1 MNQTKMNTC
10 LDDSFGP
17 IVSRGCRDYFDF
29 TLLFEQSILSIGPS
43 ILFILAAV
51 RRTYYLW
58 TKPRRVS
65 GTGFKNTKLVF
76 IIIYGIM
83 QVALLVL
90 ICIHNAEKTRT
101 AIPSIA
107 LYNIVVVFLCMLSFL
122 EHTKSIRPSAI
133 LNFYL
138 LFTLVFDGVQLRTIW
153 LIGYH
158 NIAIIF
164 TTASFL
170 KLSIL
175 LLEATEK
182 GRYLGHEDQKLSPEQ
197 KGGIFNTSLFWWL
210 SGLLAQGRRK
220 ILNIGDLYSLNE
232 ELSAT
237 VLLPKFLAAW
247 KTVGAR
253 KGSYRAI
260 SATFWALIRP
270 FAAAVIPRLCL
281 VGFKFCQPLLI
292 KRLIIDLQQPVT
304 NNTSNQS
311 YGLIGAYGIVYLGI
325 AISTGIYYRLT
336 YRCLTMIRGVLVS
349 AIYHK
354 TTQTRIAAFDDAAA
368 VTLMSSDT
376 ERIIFALRMMHE
388 VWANV
393 LEAGLATW
401 LLYTEVGLA
410 FMAPMADN
418 FDRDL
423 FTVSG
428 TASVCLS
435 FRANIHQREWM
446 AVIQKR
452 VATTAAT
459 FSAIKGVKMLGLS
472 QTLSSIIQTLRMVEL
487 QSAKRFRDVV
497 VWTAFFAFAPLMIS
511 PIITYAFFV
520 YVENHDSST
529 FDASTI
535 YTSISALLLITQ
547 PLSTLFQAIP
557 QLASAVSSFGRISL
571 YLSTDSLNDNR
582 EILNTKVQT
591 GTDESLTA
599 EDRNTPLEKTSIDIN
614 TSSASALAS
623 TTSANGVSV
632 PLDITIQDGSFG
644 WNENS
649 YVLNDLNLS
658 IPGSQMTM
666 IIGPVASGK
675 STLCSAILGEIPFS
689 KGRIQLP
696 SLEMAFCDQTPFL
709 VNATLRQ
716 NVLGSLPFESLWYD
730 TVVDAVWLKDDLARL
745 PSGDQ
750 TLLGTDGLGLSGGQK
765 QRVAMARAVYSRKN
779 IAIFDDVFNGFDAT
793 TKQRVFT
800 RVFGGGGLL
809 RQREA
814 TVLLFTHDM
823 EFLPSAD
830 HVIVLGPS
838 GTVIKQGPP
847 ESLMGTR
854 LAFDGMEMLPETSN
868 PVNGTPELA
877 AGPQEQTTA
886 TSLSDNNLNNSDI
899 SVYSYYFAS
908 IGTWSMVLYFVLAGS
923 FAFFYN
929 FPLVW
934 LSWWSDA
941 GPGKNG
947 MYLGV
952 YSLLQILC
960 LVSISLL
967 AKHAY
972 TSMATKS
979 GKNLHQNLLRTALSA
994 PLIVFHQTEAG
1005 SMTNRFSQDILLID
1019 TELPNSLM
1027 NLASFTLISFGQAIV
1042 IAVASPYLA
1051 ISFPIIVGAIYMIQK
1066 FYLRTSRQL
1075 RSLELEAKSPLYTHF
1090 LETLRGLR
1098 TIRAFGWTITNKRL
1112 NSQLLDTSQRPL
1124 YLLFMVQRW
1133 LTLVLDLMITAI
1145 VLVLVGIAVG
1155 TRSKSGYIGVAL
1167 VNLMSFN
1174 DTLKNVVLFWTT
1186 LETSIG
1192 SVSRIKDFS
1201 ESTKSENLP
1210 QEIMVP
1216 SEDWPRHGRVQFVD
1230 ASASYND
1237 EHKNPAF
1244 KNISLTINPGEKIA
1258 ICGKSGSGKSSLILA
1273 LFRMIELHQGTILID
1288 GIDVTMVPRETTRS
1302 RLNAIPQ
1309 ETFFLRGTFR
1319 ENLDPS
1325 GIAEEAS
1332 LVQALKRVNLESII
1346 PITGSIDSDMD
1357 PEVLSHGQRQLF
1369 SLARAILRPAKIVVL
1384 DEATSSVD
1392 QETDDLMQG
1401 IIREVFEDCTLIAVA
1416 HRLNTIMDF
1425 DRVAVFEGGELMEYD
1440 SLANLLAQP
1449 SLFRSLYNDQ
1459 QIRH

>member
-1 MNQTKMNTC
+1 
-10 LDDSFGP
+10 
-17 IVSRGCRDYFDF
+17 
-29 TLLFEQSILSIGPS
+29 
-43 ILFILAAV
+43 
-51 RRTYYLW
+51 
-58 TKPRRVS
+58 
-65 GTGFKNTKLVF
+65 
-76 IIIYGIM
+76 
-83 QVALLVL
+83 
-90 ICIHNAEKTRT
+90 
-101 AIPSIA
+101 
-107 LYNIVVVFLCMLSFL
+107 
-122 EHTKSIRPSAI
+122 
-133 LNFYL
+133 
-138 LFTLVFDGVQLRTIW
+138 
-153 LIGYH
+153 
-158 NIAIIF
+158 
-164 TTASFL
+164 
-170 KLSIL
+170 
-175 LLEATEK
+175 
-182 GRYLGHEDQKLSPEQ
+182 
-197 KGGIFNTSLFWWL
+197 
-210 SGLLAQGRRK
+210 
-220 ILNIGDLYSLNE
+220 
-232 ELSAT
+232 
-237 VLLPKFLAAW
+237 
-247 KTVGAR
+247 
-253 KGSYRAI
+253 
-260 SATFWALIRP
+260 
-270 FAAAVIPRLCL
+270 
-281 VGFKFCQPLLI
+281 
-292 KRLIIDLQQPVT
+292 
-304 NNTSNQS
+304 
-311 YGLIGAYGIVYLGI
+311 
-325 AISTGIYYRLT
+325 
-336 YRCLTMIRGVLVS
+336 
-349 AIYHK
+349 
-354 TTQTRIAAFDDAAA
+354 
-368 VTLMSSDT
+368 
-376 ERIIFALRMMHE
+376 
-388 VWANV
+388 
-393 LEAGLATW
+393 
-401 LLYTEVGLA
+401 
-410 FMAPMADN
+410 
-418 FDRDL
+418 
-423 FTVSG
+423 
-428 TASVCLS
+428 
-435 FRANIHQREWM
+435 
-446 AVIQKR
+446 
-452 VATTAAT
+452 
-459 FSAIKGVKMLGLS
+459 
-472 QTLSSIIQTLRMVEL
+472 
-487 QSAKRFRDVV
+487 
-497 VWTAFFAFAPLMIS
+497 MIS

-529 FDASTI
+529 FDSSTI

-582 EILNTKVQT
+582 ELLNTKVQT
-591 GTDESLTA
+591 GIDESLTA
-599 EDRNTPLEKTSIDIN
+599 EDRNTPLEKTSIDVN
-614 TSSASALAS
+614 TILASTLAS
-623 TTSANGVSV
+623 TTSANGVSI
-632 PLDITIQDGSFG
+632 PSDITIQDGSFG

-649 YVLNDLNLS
+649 YVLNDLNLR

-666 IIGPVASGK
+666 IIGPWHFVIK
-675 STLCSAILGEIPFS
+675 HL
-689 KGRIQLP
+689 
-696 SLEMAFCDQTPFL
+696 FL

-716 NVLGSLPFESLWYD
+716 NILGSLPFESLWYD
-730 TVVDAVWLKDDLARL
+730 TVVDAVSLKDDLARL

-750 TLLGTDGLGLSGGQK
+750 TLLGTNGLGLSGGQK

-779 IAIFDDVFNGFDAT
+779 IATFDDVFNSFDAT

-800 RVFGGGGLL
+800 RVFGAGGLL

-814 TVLLFTHDM
+814 TVLLFTHDI

-830 HVIVLGPS
+830 HVIVLGSS

-854 LAFDGMEMLPETSN
+854 LAFDGMEILPETSN
-868 PVNGTPELA
+868 PVHGTPELA
-877 AGPQEQTTA
+877 ARPQEQTTA
-886 TSLSDNNLNNSDI
+886 TGLSDNYLHNSDL

-960 LVSISLL
+960 LASISLL

-979 GKNLHQNLLRTALSA
+979 GKTLHQNLLRTALSA

-1051 ISFPIIVGAIYMIQK
+1051 IFFPVIVGAIYMIQK

-1075 RSLELEAKSPLYTHF
+1075 RSLELEAKAPLYTHF

-1133 LTLVLDLMITAI
+1133 LTLVLDLMVTAI

-1216 SEDWPRHGRVQFVD
+1216 SDDWPRHGRVQFVD

-1288 GIDVTMVPRETTRS
+1288 GIDVTKVPRETTRS

-1357 PEVLSHGQRQLF
+1357 SEVLSHGQRQLF
-1369 SLARAILRPAKIVVL
+1369 SLARAILRPAKIVIL
-1384 DEATSSVD
+1384 DEATSRQNCSVD
-1392 QETDDLMQG
+1392 QETDDLMQS
-1401 IIREVFEDCTLIAVA
+1401 IIREVFEDCTLITVA

-1425 DRVAVFEGGELMEYD
+1425 DRVAVLEGGELMECD
-1440 SLANLLAQP
+1440 SPANLLAKP